1 MKYKIHSFRNAQII
15 FENDLEFKYLWSE
28 VLEVLDNISYKDI
41 EIDYESVQRK
51 GKKSIS
57 EPINKLIDQ
66 RLCDKGWNRQS
77 KIFKDENYSN
87 STWTLDFAKGTIAIE
102 VAFNHGGNVS
112 WNLIKP
118 VLSGELNHIEKEIQ
132 TKAGIIIA
140 ATNLMKKYG
149 GFDGAVGS
157 YEKYLEYLDPLRNML
172 TVPLIIIGLEP
183 PLENKKAPYL

>member
-1 MKYKIHSFRNAQII
+1 MNYKIHSFRNAQII
-15 FENDLEFKYLWSE
+15 FENDLEFKELWLE
-28 VLEVLDNISYKDI
+28 VIEVLDSISYEDI
-41 EIDYESVQRK
+41 QKEYDKVQRK

-77 KIFKDENYSN
+77 KIFKDKNYSHH
-87 STWTLDFAKGTIAIE
+87 TWTLDFAKATIAIE

-118 VLSGELNHIEKEIQ
+118 ILSSELNHIEKEIQ

-140 ATNLMKKYG
+140 ATNSMKKYG

-157 YEKYLEYLDPLRNML
+157 YEKYLEYLNPLRNML

-183 PLENKKAPYL
+183 PIEK

>member
-1 MKYKIHSFRNAQII
+1 MNYKIHSFRNAQII
-15 FENDLEFKYLWSE
+15 FENDLEFKNLWYE
-28 VLEVLDNISYKDI
+28 VQDILDNISYEDI
-41 EIDYESVQRK
+41 QEEYDKVQRK

-77 KIFKDENYSN
+77 KIFKDKNYSN
-87 STWTLDFAKGTIAIE
+87 NTWTLDFAKATIAIE

-118 VLSGELNHIEKEIQ
+118 VLSSELNHIEKEIQ

-140 ATNLMKKYG
+140 ATNSMKKYG
-149 GFDGAVGS
+149 GFDGAVGT
-157 YEKYLEYLDPLRNML
+157 YEKYIEYLDPLRNML
-172 TVPLIIIGLEP
+172 TVPLVIIGIEP
-183 PLENKKAPYL
+183 PIEK

>member
-1 MKYKIHSFRNAQII
+1 MNYKIHSFRNAQII
-15 FENDLEFKYLWSE
+15 FENDLEFKNLWYE
-28 VLEVLDNISYKDI
+28 VQDVLDNISYEDI
-41 EIDYESVQRK
+41 QKEYDKVQRK

-66 RLCDKGWNRQS
+66 RLCDKDWNRQS
-77 KIFKDENYSN
+77 KIFKDKNYYTNKKSK
-87 STWTLDFAKGTIAIE
+87 TWTLDFAKETIAIE

-118 VLSGELNHIEKEIQ
+118 VLSSELNHIEKEIQ

-140 ATNLMKKYG
+140 ATNSMKKYG
-149 GFDGAVGS
+149 GFDGAVGT
-157 YEKYLEYLDPLRNML
+157 YEKYIEYLDPLRNML

-183 PLENKKAPYL
+183 PIEK

>member
-1 MKYKIHSFRNAQII
+1 MNYKIHSFRNAQII
-15 FENDLEFKYLWSE
+15 FENDLEFKELWLE
-28 VLEVLDNISYKDI
+28 VIEVLDNISYEDI
-41 EIDYESVQRK
+41 QKEYDKVQRK

-77 KIFKDENYSN
+77 KIFKDKNYSHH
-87 STWTLDFAKGTIAIE
+87 TWTLDFAKATIAIE

-118 VLSGELNHIEKEIQ
+118 ILSSELNHIEKEIQ

-140 ATNLMKKYG
+140 ATNSMKKYG

-183 PLENKKAPYL
+183 PIEK